1 VMVLPTWAKV
11 GAMSAGVGA
20 ASMVSGVDAAVA
32 VRVRAGVL
40 SANVNSTDDAAVGG
54 FAPMTTAT
62 VVALTC
68 VHDAAAVRELT
79 VAPTLAV
86 HAKAGDEVGAG
97 RGDGAA
103 NVGVVPRRWAQCQRA
118 WEQQAWSA
126 ASTLRWQ

>member
-1 VMVLPTWAKV
+1 
-11 GAMSAGVGA
+11 
-20 ASMVSGVDAAVA
+20 MVSGVDAAVA
-32 VRVRAGVL
+32 VRAGIL

-54 FAPMTTAT
+54 FAPMTTTT
-62 VVALTC
+62 VVALAC
-68 VHDAAAVRELT
+68 VHDAAVRELA

-103 NVGVVPRRWAQCQRA
+103 NVGGVVPRRWAQCQRA

-126 ASTLRWQ
+126 ASTQRWQ